1 MKRALALYGMLLAG
15 IVAAACGGAAQNA
28 PVVGSTTPTATAT
41 ESATPT
47 ASATSAP
54 TTTST
59 TTSTTATTPIP
70 TTPGTPTPP
79 PEVIELKPPIPSA
92 LVADLQA
99 LGLDAKNLPPIEKL
113 EPKTLRG
120 VMKLLAKSLGAKC
133 GDCHTEGDFPAPT
146 RRKKIAAK
154 MWDEF
159 VVKLSLGLGQG
170 PQTNNQGGQ
179 PLFCDSCHQGRIKQL
194 DRSDKKALGKWMDA
208 NFAQKLVRKDG
219 KDEAC
224 ESCHV
229 DWDMTFLSKW
239 GGGGG

>member
-1 MKRALALYGMLLAG
+1 MRRWAALYAMLLAG
-15 IVAAACGGAAQNA
+15 LVAAACGGAAQNA
-28 PVVGSTTPTATAT
+28 PAIGSTTPTATSTETAT
-41 ESATPT
+41 STPTPTSTSTSTSTTTGSATPT
-47 ASATSAP
+47 TPATPA
-54 TTTST
+54 
-59 TTSTTATTPIP
+59 
-70 TTPGTPTPP
+70 
-79 PEVIELKPPIPSA
+79 PEVVEMKAPIPSA
-92 LVADLQA
+92 MVADLQA
-99 LGLDAKNLPPIEKL
+99 LGLDAMNLPPIEKL

-133 GDCHTEGDFPAPT
+133 GDCHVEGDFAAPT
-146 RRKKIAAK
+146 KRKKIAAK

-159 VVKLSLGLGQG
+159 VAKLSLGSGPG
-170 PQTNNQGGQ
+170 PQTSNLGGQ

-208 NFAQKLVRKDG
+208 NFVQKLVRRDG

-239 GGGGG
+239 GG

>member
-1 MKRALALYGMLLAG
+1 MRRAIALYGMLLAG
-15 IVAAACGGAAQNA
+15 IVAAACGGAAPNA
-28 PVVGSTTPTATAT
+28 PVIGSTTPTAT
-41 ESATPT
+41 ESA
-47 ASATSAP
+47 
-54 TTTST
+54 TST
-59 TTSTTATTPIP
+59 TTGTPTSTATPSGSTTATAIP
-70 TTPGTPTPP
+70 TPTGTATPT
-79 PEVIELKPPIPSA
+79 PEVIEMKAPIPSA

-133 GDCHTEGDFPAPT
+133 GDCHTEGDFAAPT

-159 VVKLSLGLGQG
+159 AVKLSLGLGQG
-170 PQTNNQGGQ
+170 PQTNSQGGQ

-219 KDEAC
+219 KDESC

-239 GGGGG
+239 GG

>member
-1 MKRALALYGMLLAG
+1 MRRVIALYGMLLAG

-28 PVVGSTTPTATAT
+28 PAIGSTTPTA
-41 ESATPT
+41 
-47 ASATSAP
+47 
-54 TTTST
+54 
-59 TTSTTATTPIP
+59 STTATSTS
-70 TTPGTPTPP
+70 TSTPTPTP
-79 PEVIELKPPIPSA
+79 TSTSTSTSTSTATPTPTPTPEVIEMKAPIPTGM
-92 LVADLQA
+92 VADLQA

-133 GDCHTEGDFPAPT
+133 GDCHTEGDFAAQT
-146 RRKKIAAK
+146 KRKKIAAK

-159 VVKLSLGLGQG
+159 VAKLSLQ
-170 PQTNNQGGQ
+170 GQ
-179 PLFCDSCHQGRIKQL
+179 PLFCDSCHQGRIKEL

-239 GGGGG
+239 GG

>member
-1 MKRALALYGMLLAG
+1 MKA
-15 IVAAACGGAAQNA
+15 
-28 PVVGSTTPTATAT
+28 
-41 ESATPT
+41 
-47 ASATSAP
+47 
-54 TTTST
+54 
-59 TTSTTATTPIP
+59 
-70 TTPGTPTPP
+70 
-79 PEVIELKPPIPSA
+79 PIPSA

-133 GDCHTEGDFPAPT
+133 GDCHTEGDFAAQT

-159 VVKLSLGLGQG
+159 AARLSL
-170 PQTNNQGGQ
+170 GGQ

-229 DWDMTFLSKW
+229 DWDMTFLVKW
-239 GGGGG
+239 GGG

>member
-1 MKRALALYGMLLAG
+1 MKRAWALYGMLLAG
-15 IVAAACGGAAQNA
+15 IVAAACGGAAQNGPVGTTMPTGSAA
-28 PVVGSTTPTATAT
+28 PSPTETA
-41 ESATPT
+41 SATPT
-47 ASATSAP
+47 ASASATPTSSATP
-54 TTTST
+54 A
-59 TTSTTATTPIP
+59 TTAT
-70 TTPGTPTPP
+70 PGPGPA
-79 PEVIELKPPIPSA
+79 PEVIEMKSPIPSA
-92 LVADLQA
+92 MVADLQA

-133 GDCHTEGDFPAPT
+133 ADCHTEGDFAAQT

-159 VVKLSLGLGQG
+159 VAKLSLGLGQG
-170 PQTNNQGGQ
+170 SQTNNQGGGQ

-229 DWDMTFLSKW
+229 DWDMTFLAKW
-239 GGGGG
+239 GGGAGN